1 MAGDGGVSHRR
12 PPILE
17 GPYVVY
23 GSLMLHVLLSWLAL
37 MGGPPCQTIR
47 IQDEGPFLS
56 GTREAYVCWGPEIVV
71 PRFGKRSAV

>member
-1 MAGDGGVSHRR
+1 
-12 PPILE
+12 
-17 GPYVVY
+17 
-23 GSLMLHVLLSWLAL
+23 MLHVLLSWLAL

-47 IQDEGPFLS
+47 IHDEGPFLS